1 MQGCRKKPVGM
12 LVKLYHKQ
20 KPKAIQL
27 TQISVGRR
35 ASLKK
40 EVEDVRFVERGYYE
54 LKIRVGKKCHRCK
67 YFSQR
72 TKTCDYCNIMRQS
85 RLYTNGVRLDP
96 RLCNK
101 FVAGRRDYDPRL
113 WNWGKDESND

>member
-1 MQGCRKKPVGM
+1 MQ
-12 LVKLYHKQ
+12 
-20 KPKAIQL
+20 
-27 TQISVGRR
+27 
-35 ASLKK
+35 
-40 EVEDVRFVERGYYE
+40 
-54 LKIRVGKKCHRCK
+54 IRVGKKCHRCK

-101 FVAGRRDYDPRL
+101 FVAGRRDYNPHP
-113 WNWGKDESND
+113 WNWGISPYDESEIIKETEETDVDESND

>member
-1 MQGCRKKPVGM
+1 MPP
-12 LVKLYHKQ
+12 LV
-20 KPKAIQL
+20 A
-27 TQISVGRR
+27 
-35 ASLKK
+35 A
-40 EVEDVRFVERGYYE
+40 ERGYYE
-54 LKIRVGKKCHRCK
+54 LQIRVGKKCHRCK

-101 FVAGRRDYDPRL
+101 FVAGRRDYNPHP
-113 WNWGKDESND
+113 WNWVNGFNSTYDESEIIKATEEIDTDEGND

>member
-12 LVKLYHKQ
+12 LEIVSQ
-20 KPKAIQL
+20 TKPKAIMP
-27 TQISVGRR
+27 
-35 ASLKK
+35 SLMAA
-40 EVEDVRFVERGYYE
+40 ERGYYE
-54 LKIRVGKKCHRCK
+54 LQIRVGKKCHRCK

-101 FVAGRRDYDPRL
+101 FVVGRRDYDPRL